1 MKAVDLPRVGV
12 CSPISCLFFICDQTE
27 KKMMSLSSYF
37 SLVKG
42 LDHKIIIDKLR
53 LLLSKMDFIR
63 YCYENSENSEIR
75 I

>member
-1 MKAVDLPRVGV
+1 MKVVDLPRVGV
-12 CSPISCLFFICDQTE
+12 CSPISWLFFICDQTE

-63 YCYENSENSEIR
+63 YCYENSENSEIQ